1 LVQAFAVCHNYT
13 MAKTTVLKYIAPKV
27 DPALSISARYTNKPD
42 QLIEILHDL
51 QHEVG
56 YVPETSLPVIAKA
69 LNLSRAEVY
78 GVVTF
83 YHDFHMKKP
92 QKHVIKI
99 CAAEA
104 CQSMGGRALIA
115 MAEKLTKDK
124 KVALVK
130 TYCLGLCASSPAM
143 MVNEKPVAR
152 VDAKKLKATIGALT

>member
-1 LVQAFAVCHNYT
+1 
-13 MAKTTVLKYIAPKV
+13 MAKTTILEFKTPMP
-27 DPALSISARYTNKPD
+27 DPAVAVCARYGNKPD

-56 YVPETSLPVIAKA
+56 HVPESSLPVIAKA

-83 YHDFHMKKP
+83 YHDFHTKKP
-92 QKHVIKI
+92 AKHVIKI

-104 CQSMGGRALIA
+104 CQSMGARELIA
-115 MAEKLTKDK
+115 VAEKLTKGK
-124 KVALVK
+124 KVTLEK

-143 MVNEKPVAR
+143 MVNERVVAR
-152 VDAKKLKATIGALT
+152 VDVKKLKSVVGALT

>member
-1 LVQAFAVCHNYT
+1 
-13 MAKTTVLKYIAPKV
+13 MAKTTVLEFKAPKP
-27 DPALSISARYTNKPD
+27 DPAISVCARYHNKPD
-42 QLIEILHDL
+42 QLLEILHDL

-56 YVPETSLPVIAKA
+56 HVPETSLPAIAKA

-83 YHDFHMKKP
+83 YHDFHMQKQ

-115 MAEKLTKDK
+115 VAEKLTKGK
-124 KVALVK
+124 KVTLEK

-143 MVNEKPVAR
+143 MVNERPVAR
-152 VDAKKLKATIGALT
+152 VDAKKLKTLIGALT